1 MKGYFDI
8 VIFDECHVCKDGDSA
23 QGNAMHCLIKATK
36 KQLALTG
43 TIAGGKAEDLYYLI
57 YRLAP
62 WKMTSKGTAGQ
73 MLQIFPS
80 NTEKWSSAMNM
91 RDHLRR
97 RILRRQYLPA
107 AGVYRHQRQSR
118 ESALRSLQTFCWIV
132 LYFLIFRTCHPI
144 YRI

>member
-1 MKGYFDI
+1 
-8 VIFDECHVCKDGDSA
+8 
-23 QGNAMHCLIKATK
+23 MHCLIEATK

-62 WKMTSKGTAGQ
+62 WKMTSKGYRWTDVAN
-73 MLQIFPS
+73 FPS

-91 RDHLRR
+91 RVLPQMRSLRR
-97 RILRRQYLPA
+97 KYLPA

-118 ESALRSLQTFCWIV
+118 EISPTIFTDFLLDCAVFLDLSDMSSYLPDLKGDGCDRSDGKRRGQGLF
-132 LYFLIFRTCHPI
+132 HPGVKD
-144 YRI
+144 

>member
-62 WKMTSKGTAGQ
+62 WKMISKGYRWTDVAN
-73 MLQIFPS
+73 FPS
-80 NTEKWSSAMNM
+80 SMESG
-91 RDHLRR
+91 
-97 RILRRQYLPA
+97 A
-107 AGVYRHQRQSR
+107 A
-118 ESALRSLQTFCWIV
+118 L
-132 LYFLIFRTCHPI
+132 
-144 YRI
+144 

>member
-8 VIFDECHVCKDGDSA
+8 AIFDECHVCKDGDSA

-62 WKMTSKGTAGQ
+62 WKNDIEGVPLDRCCEFFQAIRKSG
-73 MLQIFPS
+73 
-80 NTEKWSSAMNM
+80 
-91 RDHLRR
+91 
-97 RILRRQYLPA
+97 A
-107 AGVYRHQRQSR
+107 A
-118 ESALRSLQTFCWIV
+118 L
-132 LYFLIFRTCHPI
+132 
-144 YRI
+144 

>member
-8 VIFDECHVCKDGDSA
+8 AVFDECHVCKDGDSA

-62 WKMTSKGTAGQ
+62 WKMTSKGYRWTDVANFSKQYGKVEQRYEYAG
-73 MLQIFPS
+73 
-80 NTEKWSSAMNM
+80 SSS
-91 RDHLRR
+91 DESLRR
-97 RILRRQYLPA
+97 KYLPA